1 LILTTIH
8 DNKILENTSNWRNVN
23 SIVRKVGGDKTTIV
37 AAIHRLEEIDY
48 LQVSKDKNKILYKR
62 KDTMQSE
69 FDFLKMMETLEA
81 NQKTELNVIKQI
93 PTIMMEDG
101 KRFRKKGLDLLE
113 HIQEEVDRAY
123 MAIIRIENQ
132 VKSSIMPNTIAKE
145 RKKMLDK
152 YIEKIMS
159 TILNKYKEKN
169 TQIAIQ
175 EYFQNHTKAYEYRE
189 KMLR

>member
-1 LILTTIH
+1 MTTIH
-8 DNKILENTSNWRNVN
+8 DDKILENTSNWRHVD
-23 SIVRKVGGDKTTIV
+23 SIVRKVGADKTAIV

-62 KDTMQSE
+62 KNTMQSE

-123 MAIIRIENQ
+123 MVIIRIDNQ
-132 VKSSIMPNTIAKE
+132 VKLSIIPDTIAKE
-145 RKKMLDK
+145 RKEILDK

-159 TILNKYKEKN
+159 TILNKYEEKN
-169 TQIAIQ
+169 TRTAIQ
-175 EYFQNHTKAYEYRE
+175 EYFQNHTKAYEYR
-189 KMLR
+189 KTLFS